1 MNHLK
6 LIMATVALTGLSVT
20 AEATQQVK
28 IEEHHPIVTKTK
40 EPGWANVNCITLQD
54 EFSTTNSG
62 IMKFPV
68 GKTVPV
74 KASVSYSG
82 DRQPISQSNVVFEN
96 VDPALTIGYDPT
108 TLQINGHK
116 ASFTFTVTLNQHL
129 TKPALFTIK
138 VADGSPTDNQ
148 HLTPYSQRQT
158 VEEMLNV
165 DEDNFT
171 ELPEIEPTDPTPEE
185 KPDPVEPTDPTP
197 EEKPEPVEPTDPTPE
212 EKPDPVEPTDPT
224 PEEKPDPVEPT
235 DPTPEEKPE
244 PVEPTDPT
252 LEEKPDS
259 VEPTDPTPEEKPE
272 PVEPTDPTPEE
283 KPDPVEPTDP
293 TPEEKPDPVEPTDP
307 TPEEKPDPVEPTDP
321 TPDEMKKPQVEI
333 EIPKKEE
340 FPTVGESLI
349 DVNTKNQVILPDMI
363 KEKSHQMSLS
373 GSLTPKNENN
383 YEINNDNFSD
393 NEKSLGNGI
402 SGKLPK
408 TADKATPSFMYLGF
422 TLIIFSIFGVRK
434 LRNSEKQS

>member
-197 EEKPEPVEPTDPTPE
+197 EEKP
-212 EKPDPVEPTDPT
+212 DPVEPTDPT
-224 PEEKPDPVEPT
+224 PEEKPD
-235 DPTPEEKPE
+235 
-244 PVEPTDPT
+244 
-252 LEEKPDS
+252 
-259 VEPTDPTPEEKPE
+259 

-333 EIPKKEE
+333 EIPMKEE

-402 SGKLPK
+402 SGQLPK

>member
-171 ELPEIEPTDPTPEE
+171 ELPEID
-185 KPDPVEPTDPTP
+185 
-197 EEKPEPVEPTDPTPE
+197 PTDPTPE

-235 DPTPEEKPE
+235 DPTPEEKPY
-244 PVEPTDPT
+244 P
-252 LEEKPDS
+252 
-259 VEPTDPTPEEKPE
+259 VEPTDPTPEEKPDPVE
-272 PVEPTDPTPEE
+272 PTDPTPEEKPYPVEPTDPTPEE

-402 SGKLPK
+402 SGQLPK